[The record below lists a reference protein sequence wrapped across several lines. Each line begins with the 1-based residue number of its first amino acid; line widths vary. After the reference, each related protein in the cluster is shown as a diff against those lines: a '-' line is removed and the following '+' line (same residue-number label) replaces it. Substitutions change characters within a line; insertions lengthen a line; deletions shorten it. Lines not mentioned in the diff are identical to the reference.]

1 MSSIRST
8 LTQLKTVNA
17 RLVTTLMAGALV
29 LSFPAQACTRIAY
42 EGLNGMVAVGRSMDW
57 VENPQSNMWA
67 FPKGMQRTGA
77 SGQNSLRWTSKYGS
91 VITSMYDF
99 STVDGIN
106 EKGLSANV
114 LYLGVA
120 DYGKRDVARAGLS
133 VTAWG
138 QYVLDNFATVKEAVD
153 ALQADKIQITTRQVP
168 TAIGPVDA
176 VGHLAITDRTGD
188 SAVFEYI
195 GGKLV
200 IHHGHEFNVMTNDPT
215 LDQQLAVNE
224 YWKSMNGAFLP
235 GTENSAER
243 FVRADYYLRNVPKSG
258 EFRQALADT
267 FSIIRNASVPF
278 EPIGKDHPNLD
289 PTMWRTASDNKNLTY
304 YFEST
309 TSPNVV
315 WVSLGSLD
323 LSAKGKVKKLE
334 LTGNAI
340 LSGDVSGGFKD
351 AKAFAFLETGQ

>member
-1 MSSIRST
+1 MPNVMTKIST
-8 LTQLKTVNA
+8 PRLTTAL
-17 RLVTTLMAGALV
+17 LVGALT
-29 LSFPAQACTRIAY
+29 LGLPAQACTRIAY
-42 EGLNGMVAVGRSMDW
+42 EGLDGMVAVGRSMDW
-57 VENPQSNMWA
+57 VENPKSNMWA
-67 FPKGMQRTGA
+67 FPQGLQRTGA
-77 SGQNSLRWTSKYGS
+77 AGQNSLKWTSKYGS
-91 VITSMYDF
+91 VVTSMYDF

-120 DYGKRDVARAGLS
+120 DYGKRNTARAGLS
-133 VTAWG
+133 VAAWG
-138 QYVLDNFATVKEAVD
+138 QYVLDNFATVNEAVA

-176 VGHLAITDRTGD
+176 VGHLAITDKSGD
-188 SAVFEYI
+188 SAVFEYV

-224 YWKSMNGAFLP
+224 YWKSLNGAFLP

-243 FVRADYYLRNVPKSG
+243 FVRADYYLRSVPKSG
-258 EFRQALADT
+258 EYRQALADT

-315 WVSLGSLD
+315 WVSLASLD
-323 LSAKGKVKKLE
+323 LSAKGKVKKLD

-340 LSGDVSGGFKD
+340 MSGDVSGGFKD
-351 AKAFAFLETGQ
+351 AKAFTFLEADQ